1 MRRGPARCTRCCLL
15 RLCLAPAA
23 LAGKHLSAAPAATPA
38 ALTSC
43 RFASRRRRLPQAT
56 MSQLG
61 SLTGRGTGG
70 ATLLHE
76 VMSFLR
82 RCLTQVLIC

>member
-1 MRRGPARCTRCCLL
+1 
-15 RLCLAPAA
+15 
-23 LAGKHLSAAPAATPA
+23 
-38 ALTSC
+38 
-43 RFASRRRRLPQAT
+43 

-61 SLTGRGTGG
+61 SLTGRAGG

-82 RCLTQVLIC
+82 RCLTQVSASARCTADLTESASCSSFLLT

>member
-1 MRRGPARCTRCCLL
+1 
-15 RLCLAPAA
+15 
-23 LAGKHLSAAPAATPA
+23 
-38 ALTSC
+38 
-43 RFASRRRRLPQAT
+43 

-61 SLTGRGTGG
+61 SLTGRAGG

-82 RCLTQVLIC
+82 RCLTQVRAVVQATAGDSSVAVLLDMLLTPCGPPSCSPAVPCHWNLQMVALTSCAAFLA

>member
-1 MRRGPARCTRCCLL
+1 
-15 RLCLAPAA
+15 
-23 LAGKHLSAAPAATPA
+23 
-38 ALTSC
+38 
-43 RFASRRRRLPQAT
+43 

-82 RCLTQVLIC
+82 RCLTQVQRCSLAGVGWLAGCCGGATAAGLDAGLSSSNALSA